1 VCKLGTIVYLGFS
14 VLAMRCCSLAL
25 ILVRR
30 ISDASQKVMTDASKG
45 TKKKAS
51 SLDLQQRNEDDTAKA
66 EALAEERMEALQ
78 AAKAAGKAPSAAQ
91 MAEMDEREKQKE
103 HEQSLSRIT
112 NVKQQVQALLSFKE
126 ALCSGK
132 P

>member
-1 VCKLGTIVYLGFS
+1 
-14 VLAMRCCSLAL
+14 
-25 ILVRR
+25 
-30 ISDASQKVMTDASKG
+30 
-45 TKKKAS
+45 
-51 SLDLQQRNEDDTAKA
+51 
-66 EALAEERMEALQ
+66 
-78 AAKAAGKAPSAAQ
+78 